1 MARLKEIKV
10 EFGLSQSTGPASWI
24 KATAGMT
31 VELENEKDAEQYKE
45 IYFDAWNRVTQEV
58 AAQLNRCLQDEEYKQ
73 VE

>member
-31 VELENEKDAEQYKE
+31 VELENEEDAEQYKE

-58 AAQLNRCLQDEEYKQ
+58 AAQLNRCLQEEKDEKIE
-73 VE
+73 

>member
-31 VELENEKDAEQYKE
+31 VELENEEDAEQYKE

-58 AAQLNRCLQDEEYKQ
+58 AAQLNRCLQEEKI
-73 VE
+73 E